1 MSIINQPTQ
10 PQAPFLSAIDL
21 ERIAY
26 QTLQKFDQS
35 LLSEPQALNIE
46 RFAEQ
51 FLRLNL
57 DFIELTNNQSILG
70 IMVFSES
77 PVPIF
82 DPEINMPRIINVNA
96 GTAIIERTLLDNRN
110 QNRTRFTIA
119 HECAHWLLHRP
130 KTKSQPLICR
140 TVGSSDPKNWQEWQ
154 ADNLASALLMPAV
167 AVNAF
172 MKKYVRDN
180 RESMKMMYQMF
191 GDRYAKTKREQ
202 IIRIAAATFA
212 VSEQAAELRLTR
224 LHYLKPKP
232 ESLPDLLGFEC
243 INPMTQMLFGDLR

>member
-1 MSIINQPTQ
+1 MSAINQPNQ
-10 PQAPFLSAIDL
+10 PRAPFLSAIDL
-21 ERIAY
+21 ERIAF

-35 LLSEPQALNIE
+35 LLSEPQALNID

-51 FLRLNL
+51 YLRLNL
-57 DFIELTNNQSILG
+57 DFIELSNNQSILG

-77 PVPIF
+77 PVPVF
-82 DPEINMPRIINVNA
+82 DPEINMPKIINVST
-96 GTAIIERTLLDNRN
+96 GTAIIERTLLDDHN

-130 KTKSQPLICR
+130 KTKSQPLVCR
-140 TVGSSDPKNWQEWQ
+140 TVGCSEPKNWQEWQ

-167 AVNAF
+167 AVNTF

-224 LHYLKPKP
+224 LHYLKPKQEP
-232 ESLPDLLGFEC
+232 QPDVSGFEC
-243 INPMTQMLFGDLR
+243 INPMTQMMFGDLR